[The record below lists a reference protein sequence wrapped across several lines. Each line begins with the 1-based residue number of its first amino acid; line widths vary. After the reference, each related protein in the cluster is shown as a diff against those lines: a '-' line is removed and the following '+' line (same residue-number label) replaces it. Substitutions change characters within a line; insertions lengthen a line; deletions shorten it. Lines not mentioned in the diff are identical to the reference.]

1 MEELEI
7 RALLEGAYA
16 LTPTLPGNYLRY
28 DELINCFNKLVEKR
42 NNVPLDV
49 EKLLESYYPKAKYEP
64 CYQPQGTGEV
74 FKAFRIAP
82 NYLKITNALKEKIE
96 AAFASV
102 VSDDDGWIPFAA
114 IGSKVAKDEYLKM
127 GFIGIR
133 QAVECLFRKRIE
145 FRIGDPSKHEAPV
158 KARDLKKLGI
168 KSPTS
173 TVATRVSSQTL
184 SLKQGSYI
192 GESISNFAYF
202 PKPKDKPDI
211 LGWDAAINDLAV
223 NLALDERWYYDE
235 KDKLAKPILK
245 NYLSYTFER
254 LQYEDEEE
262 IERSK
267 KEVRKPILK
276 ILTNEDN
283 AVWNTGLVDNIYDPI
298 YAFFQKN
305 NGKNPAVIQPWVFL
319 GFGTANSYYQKII
332 TDFPYKP
339 KRAQY
344 FDDPRELFY
353 DITAQRP
360 TLDWNHFIKENI
372 ERLPVGF
379 IKKGATDGFQFIE
392 DPAALPKPQREAYYK
407 KLADAIFEDDDWKQ
421 FLTTRFSNA
430 LDIALSRVAW
440 NYKTAIPVY
449 YVKDHKMQLLLPLAL
464 EHKGTID
471 VALVCNHKYDKEK
484 EVNNYEGRTIFTMEM
499 AYNNARLITRPD
511 SDWLMADMCARK

>member
-1 MEELEI
+1 MEEKDI
-7 RALLEGAYA
+7 RSLFEGAYA
-16 LTPTLPGNYLRY
+16 QTPTLPGNYLKY
-28 DELINCFNKLVEKR
+28 DDFRTCFNKLVEKYSD
-42 NNVPLDV
+42 VPLDV
-49 EKLLESYYPKAKYEP
+49 EKLLQEYYPDAKYEP
-64 CYQPQGTGEV
+64 CYQPQDSGEV

-82 NYLKITNALKEKIE
+82 NKLKIANVLKQHIE
-96 AAFASV
+96 EAFASV
-102 VSDDDGWIPFAA
+102 ASDADGWIPFAA
-114 IGSKVAKDEYLKM
+114 IGSKVAKEEYLKM

-133 QAVECLFRKRIE
+133 QAVECLFRTRIE
-145 FRIGDPSKHEAPV
+145 FRSGDPSKHEAPV
-158 KARDLKKLGI
+158 KARDLKKVGL
-168 KSPTS
+168 KSSIPPI
-173 TVATRVSSQTL
+173 ATRVSSKTIC
-184 SLKQGSYI
+184 LKQGSYI
-192 GESISNFAYF
+192 GESLSNFAYF
-202 PKPKDKPDI
+202 PKPKDRPDI

-223 NLALDERWYYDE
+223 NLALEERWYYDE

-262 IERSK
+262 
-267 KEVRKPILK
+267 RKRAVEWKRIPQLK
-276 ILTNEDN
+276 ILTNENN

-305 NGKNPAVIQPWVFL
+305 NGKNPVVTQEWVFL

-339 KRAQY
+339 DCAQY

-353 DITAQRP
+353 DINAQRP

-372 ERLPVGF
+372 ERLPIGF
-379 IKKGATDGFQFIE
+379 VKKGATEGFPFIE
-392 DPAALPKPQREAYYK
+392 DPLALPKPQRENYYK
-407 KLADAIFEDDDWKQ
+407 KLADAIFDDEDWKQ

-449 YVKDHKMQLLLPLAL
+449 YVKDHKMQLLLPLSL
-464 EHKGTID
+464 DRKGIID
-471 VALVCNHKYDKEK
+471 VALVCNHKYDKRK
-484 EVNNYEGRTIFTMEM
+484 GVNNYEGRTIFTMEM